1 MGPLDCRFFRA
12 RSGGD
17 VPWMGPMGLMGP
29 MGTDQ
34 RHTSPIGLMSL
45 ISPIRGMRKGCTQLS
60 LLPTAASP
68 IEDEDDDEYEDERPP
83 PHLSLLTP
91 S

>member
-1 MGPLDCRFFRA
+1 
-12 RSGGD
+12 
-17 VPWMGPMGLMGP
+17 MGPMGLMGP

-45 ISPIRGMRKGCTQLS
+45 TSPIRGMRKDCTPPS

-68 IEDEDDDEYEDERPP
+68 IEDDDEYEDEQPP
-83 PHLSLLTP
+83 LTSHQSLLT
-91 S
+91 SHALSLRAQIG